1 MPHSLDQLLPSL
13 QSLGIW
19 TYWIIGL
26 FALLEATIGIGIVAP
41 GALVVFAGGMLVQR
55 GMLDV
60 FDLGWFVIVG
70 TVLGGEISFRLGR
83 LAAHG
88 LKSSRRFTSSR
99 YTVRAK
105 ALLSRYGALAML
117 IGRLS
122 GPLSAFVPFSA
133 AIAGM
138 ERRRFVLWNVA
149 SAFPYALIHLS
160 LGYFFGNAIGT
171 MGAATP
177 RILAVGVAVLLV
189 LALLWYLLKR
199 LRRALPLMAV
209 ILHATATGLA
219 KKPFIR
225 RLIDRHP
232 KFAAFMTGRFDTSR
246 FLGLT
251 ATVLA
256 VLFVYVFA
264 VYLDSVFDFLGSP
277 DIASADARV
286 ANMFYAL
293 RDNRLVALFG
303 WVTALGSWKVVVTMI
318 LGATV
323 ALTILRR
330 YDLAGGLWIA
340 AAGNQLS
347 VALLKSFFDRP
358 RSPLGY
364 FTETSGSFPSGHA
377 AASVA
382 IWGMLFYL
390 AWRIRLLSAEA
401 AALAAVALA
410 FLIGFS
416 RLYLVEHYLS
426 DVLNGYLVG
435 GLWSIVGI
443 AFCEWRREASGRRA
457 PSQNRPLALG
467 AIAAAATAALVL
479 ALTLSAPL
487 NKIPQPAPITVD
499 APLAIFTSDAV
510 PKRTDTLTGTPRQ
523 PINIIIAAKDAPAIS
538 TAMQGAG
545 WIPAPKPGLGILSR
559 AFWADWTGAAM
570 PKPLVIPT
578 IWDNRPNDLAFA
590 RPDDS
595 STDASRLHARLWRTD
610 FMTGGLAIFVG
621 TLTSEDP
628 LDWVTDSA
636 DVNRSLAPKPKQLD
650 ALLAALR
657 ASGLVALSA
666 R

>member
-55 GMLDV
+55 GVLDV

-70 TVLGGEISFRLGR
+70 TVLGGEISYRLGR

-88 LKSSRRFTSSR
+88 LKGSRRFTSSR

-105 ALLSRYGALAML
+105 ALLARYGALAML

-138 ERRRFVLWNVA
+138 ERRRFVLWNVV

-160 LGYFFGNAIGT
+160 LGYFVGNAIGT
-171 MGAATP
+171 MGAAAP
-177 RILAVGVAVLLV
+177 RILAVGVAVFLV

-209 ILHATATGLA
+209 ILRATATGLA
-219 KKPFIR
+219 EKPFFR
-225 RLIDRHP
+225 RLNERHP
-232 KFAAFMTGRFDTSR
+232 KLATFVAGRFDTSR

-264 VYLDSVFDFLGSP
+264 IYLDSVFDFLTSP
-277 DIASADARV
+277 DVASADSRV

-293 RDNRLVALFG
+293 RDTRLIALFG
-303 WVTALGSWKVVVTMI
+303 WITALGSWKIVLSMMV
-318 LGATV
+318 GATI

-330 YDLAGGLWIA
+330 YDLAGALWIA
-340 AAGNQLS
+340 AAGNQLC

-390 AWRIRLLSAEA
+390 AWRIRLLSAEVA
-401 AALAAVALA
+401 TLAAVALA

-416 RLYLVEHYLS
+416 RVYLVEHYLS

-435 GLWSIVGI
+435 GLWLIVGV
-443 AFCEWRREASGRRA
+443 AFCEWRCEVVGRRA
-457 PSQNRPLALG
+457 ASQNRPLALG
-467 AIAAAATAALVL
+467 VIAVAAAVALVL
-479 ALTLSAPL
+479 ASTLSSP
-487 NKIPQPAPITVD
+487 
-499 APLAIFTSDAV
+499 
-510 PKRTDTLTGTPRQ
+510 LTG
-523 PINIIIAAKDAPAIS
+523 
-538 TAMQGAG
+538 
-545 WIPAPKPGLGILSR
+545 SR
-559 AFWADWTGAAM
+559 NL
-570 PKPLVIPT
+570 P
-578 IWDNRPNDLAFA
+578 
-590 RPDDS
+590 
-595 STDASRLHARLWRTD
+595 
-610 FMTGGLAIFVG
+610 
-621 TLTSEDP
+621 
-628 LDWVTDSA
+628 
-636 DVNRSLAPKPKQLD
+636 RSLSMLRWPSSPPTRRREAPT
-650 ALLAALR
+650 R
-657 ASGLVALSA
+657 
-666 R
+666 